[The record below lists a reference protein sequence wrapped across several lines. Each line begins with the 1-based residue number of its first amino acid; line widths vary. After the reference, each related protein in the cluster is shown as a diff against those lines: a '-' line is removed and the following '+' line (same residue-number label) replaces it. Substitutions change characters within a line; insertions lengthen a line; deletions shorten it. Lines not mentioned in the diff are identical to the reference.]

1 MIRVTERDPE
11 ASYPFPMRTIG
22 WLAAALW
29 LGGVSIAEGQRLI
42 RIGPTYASLALD
54 DAAGTSRSFPAYGG
68 SLAFLTGDDGEAGVT
83 IVHYGNLSTDNRVRR
98 LTLYALDSYYYPVGA
113 RGVLAPFAGTT
124 LGLARVAESAS
135 LCALLSCADTVSTVS
150 QLALAFG
157 LGVRVNLDDAAAA
170 TVMGRFLEVPG
181 SQIQALEAVAN
192 ASVALGGLRHG
203 NFRGGTVGPAL
214 SYLIPISGSLRG
226 RAPFVGAQFQ
236 RETRKATTLGL
247 EIDFAPLEITG
258 SCPSTG
264 CDENAILFAPGA
276 QASARAAWG
285 RLYAAAGFLLG
296 GVYSQGPDR
305 GIAEGAHGG
314 IGVDLYAGR
323 VMWGLT
329 SRLLWLQRNSGENV
343 FGVQVGAALSPR
355 ISASH

>member
-1 MIRVTERDPE
+1 
-11 ASYPFPMRTIG
+11 MRTIG

-29 LGGVSIAEGQRLI
+29 LGGVSMADGQRLV
-42 RIGPTYASLALD
+42 RVGPIYASLALD
-54 DAAGTSRSFPAYGG
+54 DAAGNSRSFSAYGG
-68 SLAFLTGDDGEAGVT
+68 SLAFLTGDDGEVGVT
-83 IVHYGNLSTDNRVRR
+83 VEHYGNLSTDNRVRR

-135 LCALLSCADTVSTVS
+135 LCALLSCTDTVSTTS

-181 SQIQALEAVAN
+181 SQIQALEAVAS
-192 ASVALGGLRHG
+192 ASVALGGLRRG

-214 SYLIPISGSLRG
+214 SYIIPVSGSLRG

-236 RETRKATTLGL
+236 RETKQTTTLGL
-247 EIDFAPLEITG
+247 EIDFAPLRITG

-276 QASARAAWG
+276 QASGRAAWG
-285 RLYAAAGFLLG
+285 RVYAEAGFLLG

-305 GIAEGAHGG
+305 GIAQGAHGG
-314 IGVDLYAGR
+314 LGVDLYAGQ
-323 VMWGLT
+323 VMWGLN

-343 FGVQVGAALSPR
+343 FGVQVGASVSPR
-355 ISASH
+355 IGASH